1 MTQSI
6 KERVY
11 AAADQISEERTP
23 TVSAVRELAAVSM
36 ADASRHLKDWKEEYA
51 AATSQVMATPPAIV
65 DQAVKLAGSVWAE
78 ASRLATAQHAEVQA
92 AWEARK
98 AEMENELAELVE
110 SADASDAAHKAENE
124 RLVRELATAQAT
136 AQTATEAVEA
146 SRRETADAAKEA
158 SELRTKLAA
167 TQATAATL
175 QAAHDAL
182 VARIPQPSARARK
195 APATETGAH
204 ARA

>member
-11 AAADQISEERTP
+11 AAAEQISEERTP
-23 TVSAVRELAAVSM
+23 TVSAVREVAAVSM
-36 ADASRHLKDWKEEYA
+36 ADASRYLKDWKGEHA
-51 AATSQVMATPPAIV
+51 AASSQVMATPPAIV
-65 DQAVKLAGSVWAE
+65 DQAVKLAGSLWAE
-78 ASRLATAQHAEVQA
+78 ASGLAAAQHAEVQV
-92 AWEARK
+92 AWETRK

-124 RLVRELATAQAT
+124 RLERELAAAQAT
-136 AQTATEAVEA
+136 AQSAIEAVEA
-146 SRRETADAAKEA
+146 SRRETADVAKEA

-167 TQATAATL
+167 AEATAATL

-182 VARIPQPSARARK
+182 VARIPQPAGRTRK
-195 APATETGAH
+195 AAATD
-204 ARA
+204 